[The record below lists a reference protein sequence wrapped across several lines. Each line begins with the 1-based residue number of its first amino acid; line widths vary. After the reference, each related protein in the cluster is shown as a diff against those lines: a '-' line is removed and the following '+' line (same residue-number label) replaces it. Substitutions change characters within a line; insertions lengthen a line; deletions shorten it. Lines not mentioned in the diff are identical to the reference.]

1 MIFFAAHWSEESKLM
16 SSILQE
22 MCKDEAS
29 KVSLRVLEIE
39 AEDFEEISINYGVEA
54 VPTFILV
61 KVLIF

>member
-1 MIFFAAHWSEESKLM
+1 
-16 SSILQE
+16 